1 MIFTGKEGAMKGSK
15 IVALLMLVAVCSWAC
30 SCAGTTA
37 TTAPEKKT
45 TIRWASPFKPG
56 HTLVETGNKFKEI
69 VEKGS
74 GGRLLVEVQAG
85 VGSEEEIN
93 DWCSQGKVEM
103 QATGGRP
110 LEVSA
115 PQYFF
120 FNAPYVMK
128 DFDHFL
134 RVWQGSL
141 GKQARELVEK
151 NGNQKYLGIV
161 YRGLRQTT
169 SKKPLYTPADFYML
183 KLRLPTVKT
192 WIAVWKEIGTDPV
205 PIPLP
210 ELYATLKDGK
220 AQASEGDLPQIASFK
235 LNEVQN
241 YLTLTNHLVQTGGV
255 LINKAFFDGLP
266 KADQELIVKAAV
278 QATDWAN
285 EGIKKEEKKLLIE
298 LQRKGMQ
305 VVIPDADSLREK
317 GKPAVEQLFKTE
329 WPVTT
334 WAEVL
339 AQ

>member
-1 MIFTGKEGAMKGSK
+1 MKVSK
-15 IVALLMLVAVCSWAC
+15 IVVLVMLAAVCIWVC
-30 SCAGTTA
+30 SCAGTTPA
-37 TTAPEKKT
+37 GTPEKKT

-56 HTLVETGNKFKEI
+56 HTLVETGNQFKEI
-69 VEKGS
+69 LEKSS

-85 VGSEEEIN
+85 VGSEEDIN

-128 DFDHFL
+128 DFDHFM
-134 RVWQGSL
+134 RVWQGSM

-151 NGNQKYLGIV
+151 NGNQKYLGVV

-210 ELYATLKDGK
+210 ELYASLKDGK

-255 LINKAFFDGLP
+255 LINKAFFDGLA
-266 KADQELIVKAAV
+266 KADQDLVVKAVA

-285 EGIKKEEKKLLIE
+285 EGIKKEERKLLIE

-305 VVIPDADSLREK
+305 VVVPDADSLREK

>member
-1 MIFTGKEGAMKGSK
+1 MKSPRF
-15 IVALLMLVAVCSWAC
+15 IVLFMLIAVCSWVC
-30 SCAGTTA
+30 SCAGTTP

-74 GGRLLVEVQAG
+74 GGRLAVEVQAG

-128 DFDHFL
+128 DFDHFM

-169 SKKPLYTPADFYML
+169 SKKPLYTPADFYLL

-210 ELYATLKDGK
+210 ELYASLKDGK

-266 KADQELIVKAAV
+266 KADQELIVKAVA
-278 QATDWAN
+278 QASDWAN

>member
-1 MIFTGKEGAMKGSK
+1 
-15 IVALLMLVAVCSWAC
+15 MLIAVCSWVC
-30 SCAGTTA
+30 SCAGTTPTA
-37 TTAPEKKT
+37 TPEKKT
-45 TIRWASPFKPG
+45 TIRLASPFKPG
-56 HTLVETGNKFKEI
+56 HTLVETGNKFKEL

-74 GGRLLVEVQAG
+74 TGRLMVEVQAG

-128 DFDHFL
+128 DFDHFM

-169 SKKPLYTPADFYML
+169 SKKPLYTPADFYLL

-210 ELYATLKDGK
+210 ELYASLKDGK

-266 KADQELIVKAAV
+266 KADQDLVVKAAA

>member
-1 MIFTGKEGAMKGSK
+1 MKSPRF
-15 IVALLMLVAVCSWAC
+15 IVLFMLIAVCSWVC
-30 SCAGTTA
+30 SCAGTTPTA
-37 TTAPEKKT
+37 TPEKKT
-45 TIRWASPFKPG
+45 TIRLASPFKPG
-56 HTLVETGNKFKEI
+56 HTLVETGNKFKEL

-74 GGRLLVEVQAG
+74 TGRLMVEVQAG

-128 DFDHFL
+128 DFDHFM

-169 SKKPLYTPADFYML
+169 SKKPLYTPADFYLL

-210 ELYATLKDGK
+210 ELYASLKDGK

-266 KADQELIVKAAV
+266 KADQELIVKAVA
-278 QATDWAN
+278 QASDWAN

>member
-1 MIFTGKEGAMKGSK
+1 MKSPK
-15 IVALLMLVAVCSWAC
+15 IVVLMMLVAVCSWVC
-30 SCAGTTA
+30 SCAGTTPTA
-37 TTAPEKKT
+37 TAEKKT

-69 VEKGS
+69 IEKGG
-74 GGRLLVEVQAG
+74 GGRLRVEVQAG
-85 VGSEEEIN
+85 VGSEEDIN

-128 DFDHFL
+128 DFDHFM
-134 RVWQGSL
+134 RVWQGTL
-141 GKQARELVEK
+141 GNQARELVEK
-151 NGNQKYLGIV
+151 KGNQKYLGIV

-210 ELYATLKDGK
+210 ELYASLKDGK

-241 YLTLTNHLVQTGGV
+241 YLTMTNHLVQTGGV
-255 LINKAFFDGLP
+255 LINKSFFDGLP
-266 KADQELIVKAAV
+266 KTDQELIVKAVA
-278 QATDWAN
+278 QASDWAN
-285 EGIKKEEKKLLIE
+285 EGIKKEEKKLLID

-305 VVIPDADSLREK
+305 VVIPDADALREK

>member
-1 MIFTGKEGAMKGSK
+1 MKGSK
-15 IVALLMLVAVCSWAC
+15 IVVLVMLAAVCIWVC
-30 SCAGTTA
+30 SCAGTTPA
-37 TTAPEKKT
+37 GTPEKKT

-56 HTLVETGNKFKEI
+56 HTLVETGKKFKEI
-69 VEKGS
+69 LEKSS

-85 VGSEEEIN
+85 VGSEEDIN

-128 DFDHFL
+128 DFDHFM
-134 RVWQGSL
+134 RVWQGSM

-210 ELYATLKDGK
+210 ELYASLKDGK

-255 LINKAFFDGLP
+255 LINKAFFDGLA
-266 KADQELIVKAAV
+266 KADQDLVVKAVA

-285 EGIKKEEKKLLIE
+285 EGIKKEERKLLIE

-305 VVIPDADSLREK
+305 VVVPDADSLREK

>member
-1 MIFTGKEGAMKGSK
+1 MKSPK
-15 IVALLMLVAVCSWAC
+15 IVVLVMLAAVCSWVC
-30 SCAGTTA
+30 SCAGTTP
-37 TTAPEKKT
+37 TGTPEKKT

-74 GGRLLVEVQAG
+74 GGTLAVEVQAG
-85 VGSEEEIN
+85 VGSEEDIN

-128 DFDHFL
+128 DFDHFM

-151 NGNQKYLGIV
+151 KGNQKYLGIV

-192 WIAVWKEIGTDPV
+192 WIAVWKEIGADPV

-210 ELYATLKDGK
+210 DLYASLKDGK
-220 AQASEGDLPQIASFK
+220 AEASEGDLPQIASFK

-241 YLTLTNHLVQTGGV
+241 YLTMTNHLVQTGGI

-266 KADQELIVKAAV
+266 KADQDLIVKAVA
-278 QATDWAN
+278 QASDWAN

>member
-1 MIFTGKEGAMKGSK
+1 MKSSRILVVATCIAVAGMIFGAG
-15 IVALLMLVAVCSWAC
+15 L
-30 SCAGTTA
+30 AGA
-37 TTAPEKKT
+37 ADK
-45 TIRWASPFKPG
+45 TIRLASPFKSG
-56 HTLVETGNKFKEI
+56 HILIDAGEKFKEI
-69 VEKGS
+69 VEKES
-74 GGRLLVEVQAG
+74 GGKIAVQVQAG

-128 DFDHFL
+128 DFEHFMK
-134 RVWQGSL
+134 VWNGPL
-141 GKQARELVEK
+141 GKKAREQVEK
-151 NGNQKYLGIV
+151 AGSQTYVGIV

-169 SKKPLYTPADFYML
+169 SNKPLYTAGDVKGV

-192 WIAVWKEIGTDPV
+192 WIAVWKEIGADPV

-210 ELYATLKDGK
+210 DLYNSLKEGK
-220 AQASEGDLPQIASFK
+220 AEASEGDLPQIASFK
-235 LNEVQN
+235 LNEVQK
-241 YLTLTNHLVQTGGV
+241 YLTITNHLVQTGGI
-255 LINKAFFDGLP
+255 LINKPFFDKLSKP
-266 KADQELIVKAAV
+266 EQELVLKAAR

-285 EGIKKEEKKLLIE
+285 AKIKAGENTILVD
-298 LQRKGMQ
+298 LQKKGMT
-305 VVIPDADSLREK
+305 VVIPDAESFRAK
-317 GKPAVEQLFKTE
+317 GKPAVEALFKKE

>member
-1 MIFTGKEGAMKGSK
+1 MKGSK
-15 IVALLMLVAVCSWAC
+15 IVVLVMLAAVCIWVC
-30 SCAGTTA
+30 SCAGTTPA
-37 TTAPEKKT
+37 GTPEKKT

-56 HTLVETGNKFKEI
+56 HTLVETGNQFKEI
-69 VEKGS
+69 LEKSS

-85 VGSEEEIN
+85 VGSEEDIN
-93 DWCSQGKVEM
+93 DCCSQGKVEM

-110 LEVSA
+110 IEVSA
-115 PQYFF
+115 AQYFF

-128 DFDHFL
+128 DFDHFM

-210 ELYATLKDGK
+210 DLYASLKDGK

-266 KADQELIVKAAV
+266 KADQDLIVKAVA
-278 QATDWAN
+278 QASDWAN

>member
-1 MIFTGKEGAMKGSK
+1 MKGSK
-15 IVALLMLVAVCSWAC
+15 IVVLVMLAAVCIWVC
-30 SCAGTTA
+30 SCAGTTPA
-37 TTAPEKKT
+37 GTPEKKT

-56 HTLVETGNKFKEI
+56 HTLVETGNQFKEI
-69 VEKGS
+69 LEKSS

-85 VGSEEEIN
+85 VGSEEDIN

-128 DFDHFL
+128 DFDHFM

-210 ELYATLKDGK
+210 DLYASLKDGK

-255 LINKAFFDGLP
+255 LINKAFFDGLA
-266 KADQELIVKAAV
+266 KSDQDLVVKAVA

-285 EGIKKEEKKLLIE
+285 EGIKKEERKLLIE

-305 VVIPDADSLREK
+305 VVVPDADSLREK

>member
-1 MIFTGKEGAMKGSK
+1 MKSPK
-15 IVALLMLVAVCSWAC
+15 LIVLFMLAAVCSWVWG
-30 SCAGTTA
+30 CAGTTPTA
-37 TTAPEKKT
+37 APEKKT

-128 DFDHFL
+128 DFDHFM

-169 SKKPLYTPADFYML
+169 SKKPLYTPADFYLL

-210 ELYATLKDGK
+210 ELYASLKDGK

-266 KADQELIVKAAV
+266 KADQELIVKAAA

-317 GKPAVEQLFKTE
+317 GKPAVGQLFKTE

>member
-1 MIFTGKEGAMKGSK
+1 MKGSK
-15 IVALLMLVAVCSWAC
+15 IVVLVMLAAVCIWVC
-30 SCAGTTA
+30 SCAGTTPA
-37 TTAPEKKT
+37 GTPEKKT

-56 HTLVETGNKFKEI
+56 HTLVETGNQFKEI
-69 VEKGS
+69 LEKSS

-85 VGSEEEIN
+85 VGSEEDIN

-128 DFDHFL
+128 DFDHFM
-134 RVWQGSL
+134 RVWQGSM

-210 ELYATLKDGK
+210 DLYASLKDGK

-255 LINKAFFDGLP
+255 LINKAFFDGLA
-266 KADQELIVKAAV
+266 KADQDLVVKAVA

-285 EGIKKEEKKLLIE
+285 EGIKKEERKLLIE

-305 VVIPDADSLREK
+305 VVVPDADSLREK

>member
-1 MIFTGKEGAMKGSK
+1 MKASK
-15 IVALLMLVAVCSWAC
+15 IIVLVMLAAVCSWVC
-30 SCAGTTA
+30 GCAGSTPTA
-37 TTAPEKKT
+37 TPEKRT

-56 HTLVETGNKFKEI
+56 HTLVETGNTFKEI

-74 GGRLLVEVQAG
+74 GGRLRVEVQAG

-128 DFDHFL
+128 DFEHFM
-134 RVWQGSL
+134 RVWQGPL
-141 GKQARELVEK
+141 GKQAREQVEK
-151 NGNQKYLGIV
+151 NGRQKYLGIV

-169 SKKPLYTPADFYML
+169 SRKPLYTPADFYLM

-192 WIAVWKEIGTDPV
+192 WIAVWKEIGADPV

-210 ELYATLKDGK
+210 ELYASLKDGK

-255 LINKAFFDGLP
+255 LINKAFFEALP
-266 KADQELIVKAAV
+266 GADQELIARAAA

-305 VVIPDADSLREK
+305 VVVPDADALREK

-329 WPVTT
+329 WPVAT

>member
-1 MIFTGKEGAMKGSK
+1 
-15 IVALLMLVAVCSWAC
+15 MLAAVCSWVC
-30 SCAGTTA
+30 GCAGTGPTA
-37 TTAPEKKT
+37 TPEKKT

-69 VEKGS
+69 LEKGS
-74 GGRLLVEVQAG
+74 GGRLRVEVQAG

-128 DFDHFL
+128 DFDHFM

-151 NGNQKYLGIV
+151 KGNQKYLGIV

-210 ELYATLKDGK
+210 DLYASLKDGK

-241 YLTLTNHLVQTGGV
+241 YLTMTNHLVQTGGI
-255 LINKAFFDGLP
+255 LINKIFFEGLP
-266 KADQELIVKAAV
+266 KADQDLIVKTVAQAA
-278 QATDWAN
+278 DWAN
-285 EGIKKEEKKLLIE
+285 EGIKKEEKKLLIG

>member
-1 MIFTGKEGAMKGSK
+1 MKNLRMGLWVVPLVLAFVLSPGRAM
-15 IVALLMLVAVCSWAC
+15 AAD
-30 SCAGTTA
+30 
-37 TTAPEKKT
+37 KT
-45 TIRWASPFKPG
+45 VRLASPFKSG
-56 HTLVETGNKFKEI
+56 HILVEASEKFQEL

-74 GGRLLVEVQAG
+74 AGQIAVQVQAG

-93 DWCSQGKVEM
+93 VWCSEGKVEM

-128 DFDHFL
+128 DFEHFL
-134 RVWQGSL
+134 RVWNGPL
-141 GKQARELVEK
+141 GKSARSQVEK
-151 NGNQKYLGIV
+151 NGNQTYLGIV

-169 SKKPLYTPADFYML
+169 SKKPLYSPADVFGL

-192 WIAVWKEIGTDPV
+192 WIAVWKEIGADPV

-210 ELYATLKDGK
+210 ELYKSLKEGK
-220 AQASEGDLPQIASFK
+220 AEGSEGDLPQIASFK

-241 YLTLTNHLVQTGGV
+241 FLTITNHLVQTGGI
-255 LINKAFFDGLP
+255 LINKPFLDKLSPAQ
-266 KADQELIVKAAV
+266 QELVRTSAKA
-278 QATDWAN
+278 ATDWAN
-285 EGIKKEEKKLLIE
+285 EKIKKGENLILVD
-298 LQRKGMQ
+298 LQRKGLQ
-305 VVIPDADSLREK
+305 VVIPDAESFREK
-317 GKPAVEQLFKTE
+317 GKPAVEDLFKKE

>member
-1 MIFTGKEGAMKGSK
+1 MIGSRLADW
-15 IVALLMLVAVCSWAC
+15 VWG
-30 SCAGTTA
+30 CAGTGPTA
-37 TTAPEKKT
+37 TPEKKT

-74 GGRLLVEVQAG
+74 GGRLRVEVQAG
-85 VGSEEEIN
+85 VGSEEDIN

-128 DFDHFL
+128 DFDHFM
-134 RVWQGSL
+134 RVWQGPL
-141 GKQARELVEK
+141 GNQARELVEK
-151 NGNQKYLGIV
+151 KGNQKYLGIV

-183 KLRLPTVKT
+183 RLRLPTVKT

-210 ELYATLKDGK
+210 DLYASLKDGR
-220 AQASEGDLPQIASFK
+220 AQASEGDLPQIASFRA
-235 LNEVQN
+235 ERGAES
-241 YLTLTNHLVQTGGV
+241 YLTMTNHLVQTGGI
-255 LINKAFFDGLP
+255 LINKAFSTGCRR
-266 KADQELIVKAAV
+266 QIR
-278 QATDWAN
+278 
-285 EGIKKEEKKLLIE
+285 I
-298 LQRKGMQ
+298 
-305 VVIPDADSLREK
+305 
-317 GKPAVEQLFKTE
+317 
-329 WPVTT
+329 
-334 WAEVL
+334 
-339 AQ
+339 

>member
-1 MIFTGKEGAMKGSK
+1 MILGAG
-15 IVALLMLVAVCSWAC
+15 WAC
-30 SCAGTTA
+30 AA
-37 TTAPEKKT
+37 DK
-45 TIRWASPFKPG
+45 TIRLASPFKSG
-56 HTLVETGNKFKEI
+56 HILVDAGEKFKEI

-74 GGRLLVEVQAG
+74 GGKIRVEVQAG
-85 VGSEEEIN
+85 VGSEEDIN
-93 DWCSQGKVEM
+93 TWCGEGKVEM

-128 DFDHFL
+128 DFEHFM
-134 RVWQGSL
+134 RVWNGPL
-141 GKQARELVEK
+141 GKKAQEQVEK
-151 NGNQKYLGIV
+151 NGSQKYLGIV

-169 SKKPLYTPADFYML
+169 SKKPLYTPADVYGL

-192 WIAVWKEIGTDPV
+192 WIAVWKEIGADPV

-210 ELYATLKDGK
+210 ELYKSLKEGK
-220 AQASEGDLPQIASFK
+220 AEASEGDLPQIASFK

-241 YLTLTNHLVQTGGV
+241 SLAITNHLVQTGGI
-255 LINKAFFDGLP
+255 LINKPFFDKLS
-266 KADQELIVKAAV
+266 KAEQDLVVKAANEAA
-278 QATDWAN
+278 QWAN
-285 EGIKKEEKKLLIE
+285 AKIKSGENLLLVD
-298 LQRKGMQ
+298 LQRKGMT
-305 VVIPDADSLREK
+305 VVIPDAESFRAK
-317 GKPAVEQLFKTE
+317 GKPAVEELFKKE

>member
-1 MIFTGKEGAMKGSK
+1 MKGSK
-15 IVALLMLVAVCSWAC
+15 IVVLVMLAAVCIWVC
-30 SCAGTTA
+30 SCAGTTPA
-37 TTAPEKKT
+37 GTPEKKT

-56 HTLVETGNKFKEI
+56 HTLVETGNQFKEI
-69 VEKGS
+69 LEKSS

-85 VGSEEEIN
+85 VGSEEDIN

-128 DFDHFL
+128 DFDHFM

-210 ELYATLKDGK
+210 DLYASLKDGK

-255 LINKAFFDGLP
+255 LINKAFFDGLA
-266 KADQELIVKAAV
+266 KSDQDLVVKAVA

-305 VVIPDADSLREK
+305 VVVPDADSLREK

>member
-1 MIFTGKEGAMKGSK
+1 MKSLK
-15 IVALLMLVAVCSWAC
+15 IVVLVMLAAVCSWVC
-30 SCAGTTA
+30 GCAGTTQ
-37 TTAPEKKT
+37 TAVPGKKT
-45 TIRWASPFKPG
+45 TIRLASPFKPG

-69 VEKGS
+69 LEKSS
-74 GGRLLVEVQAG
+74 GGRLVVEVQAG
-85 VGSEEEIN
+85 AGSEEDVN
-93 DWCSQGKVEM
+93 DWCSRGKVEM
-103 QATGGRP
+103 QANGGRP
-110 LEVSA
+110 LEVFA

-120 FNAPYVMK
+120 INAPYVMK
-128 DFDHFL
+128 DFDHFM
-134 RVWQGSL
+134 RVWQGPL
-141 GKQARELVEK
+141 GRQARELVEK
-151 NGNQKYLGIV
+151 NGNQKYLGIA

-183 KLRLPTVKT
+183 KLRLPAVKT
-192 WIAVWKEIGTDPV
+192 WIAVWQEIGTDPV
-205 PIPLP
+205 PITLP
-210 ELYATLKDGK
+210 ELYTALKDGK
-220 AQASEGDLPQIASFK
+220 AHASEGDLPQISSFK

-241 YLTLTNHLVQTGGV
+241 YLTLTNHMVQTGGV

-266 KADQELIVKAAV
+266 KADQDLIVNAV
-278 QATDWAN
+278 AQATEWAN
-285 EGIKKEEKKLLIE
+285 EGSKKEEKRLLIE

>member
-1 MIFTGKEGAMKGSK
+1 MKSPK
-15 IVALLMLVAVCSWAC
+15 IVVLVMLAAVCSWVC
-30 SCAGTTA
+30 SCAGTTP
-37 TTAPEKKT
+37 TGTPEKKT

-85 VGSEEEIN
+85 VGSEEDIN

-128 DFDHFL
+128 DFDHFM

-151 NGNQKYLGIV
+151 KGNQKYLGIV

-210 ELYATLKDGK
+210 DLYASLKDGK

-241 YLTLTNHLVQTGGV
+241 YLTMTNHLVQTGGV

-266 KADQELIVKAAV
+266 KADQDLIAKAVA
-278 QATDWAN
+278 QASDWAN

>member
-1 MIFTGKEGAMKGSK
+1 MKGSRI
-15 IVALLMLVAVCSWAC
+15 IVLVMLAAVCSWVWG
-30 SCAGTTA
+30 CAGTTPTA
-37 TTAPEKKT
+37 TPEKKT

-74 GGRLLVEVQAG
+74 GGRLAVEVQAG

-128 DFDHFL
+128 DFDHFM
-134 RVWQGSL
+134 RVWQGPL
-141 GKQARELVEK
+141 GMQARELVEK
-151 NGNQKYLGIV
+151 NGKQKYLGIV

-169 SKKPLYTPADFYML
+169 SKKPLYTPADFYLL

-210 ELYATLKDGK
+210 ELYASLKDGK

-255 LINKAFFDGLP
+255 LINQAFFGGLS
-266 KADQELIVKAAV
+266 KQDQDLIVQAAA

-305 VVIPDADSLREK
+305 VVVPDADALREK

>member
-1 MIFTGKEGAMKGSK
+1 MKSAK
-15 IVALLMLVAVCSWAC
+15 IVVLVMLAAVCSWVC
-30 SCAGTTA
+30 SCAGTTP
-37 TTAPEKKT
+37 TGTPEKKT

-85 VGSEEEIN
+85 VGSEEDIN

-128 DFDHFL
+128 DFDHFM

-151 NGNQKYLGIV
+151 KGNQKYLGIV

-192 WIAVWKEIGTDPV
+192 WIAVWQEIGTDPV

-210 ELYATLKDGK
+210 DLYASLKDGK

-241 YLTLTNHLVQTGGV
+241 YLTMTNHLVQTGGI

-266 KADQELIVKAAV
+266 KADQELIVKAVA
-278 QATDWAN
+278 QASDWAN